1 MFLSRHRGLA
11 TVINCSSG
19 SSYAGS
25 TRRLRREMGMKSFPL
40 KVAVGLKLLW
50 MCLSGP
56 AHAQSTDNDGCT
68 NATLTGDY
76 AFTIS
81 GQIFVPNGPV
91 IQREGIAM
99 THFDGADNLSQVDLV
114 LSSPNAVAPPGFAL
128 PTDSVTG
135 FHTQEKG
142 TYTIYSDCTGTFT
155 INFPPATSSVGNICG
170 AIIVAKFVLSN
181 GGRLIHTIV
190 TSLTPPRRA
199 GTSPSADS
207 QRGTQAS
214 AAADNLKL
222 YSLGLCVAIP
232 VMTVPGLEGGRTC
245 GLTC

>member
-1 MFLSRHRGLA
+1 MFLSGHRGLA
-11 TVINCSSG
+11 AVINCSSG
-19 SSYAGS
+19 SSHAGS
-25 TRRLRREMGMKSFPL
+25 TRRLRREMGMKFFPL
-40 KVAVGLKLLW
+40 KGAAGLGLLW
-50 MCLSGP
+50 TCLSGS

-99 THFDGADNLSQVDLV
+99 THFDGAGNLSQVDLV
-114 LSSPNAVAPPGFAL
+114 LSSPNAVAPPGFTL

-155 INFPPATSSVGNICG
+155 INFPPATSSVGNISG

-181 GGRLIHTIV
+181 GGRVIHTIV
-190 TSLTPPRRA
+190 TSLTPPGAPGPVPALIRSE
-199 GTSPSADS
+199 GH
-207 QRGTQAS
+207 
-214 AAADNLKL
+214 KL
-222 YSLGLCVAIP
+222 QP
-232 VMTVPGLEGGRTC
+232 PPTT
-245 GLTC
+245 

>member
-1 MFLSRHRGLA
+1 
-11 TVINCSSG
+11 
-19 SSYAGS
+19 
-25 TRRLRREMGMKSFPL
+25 MGMKSFPL
-40 KVAVGLKLLW
+40 KVAVGLELLW
-50 MCLSGP
+50 MCLPGP

-99 THFDGADNLSQVDLV
+99 THFDGAGNLSQVDLV

-155 INFPPATSSVGNICG
+155 INFPPATSSVGNISG

-232 VMTVPGLEGGRTC
+232 VITVPGLEGARAC

>member
-25 TRRLRREMGMKSFPL
+25 TRRLRRKMGMKSFPL
-40 KVAVGLKLLW
+40 KVAVGLELLW
-50 MCLSGP
+50 MCLPGP

-99 THFDGADNLSQVDLV
+99 THFDGAGNLSQVDLV

-155 INFPPATSSVGNICG
+155 INFPPATSSVGNISG

-222 YSLGLCVAIP
+222 YSLVSCVAIP
-232 VMTVPGLEGGRTC
+232 VMTVPGLEGARAC